1 MKRTF
6 HRNGLAIALLSCQ
19 LPGVLFAQ
27 QGATYTDIA
36 ASARSPIGQGR
47 LNEAAT
53 ESVRPIQLDRSRRE
67 AWAMVGIAYGKRT
80 NPEDCRHE
88 VPFLQGALWRAPA
101 ANKPAAQK
109 PLRDCSAPEQGTP
122 IKMPDEL
129 DTTPVMFAADSI
141 EIAHYFD
148 SDSI

>member
-88 VPFLQGALWRAPA
+88 VPFCRGRCGGRLRRTSLLLKSHCGTAPPPSRARP
-101 ANKPAAQK
+101 
-109 PLRDCSAPEQGTP
+109 
-122 IKMPDEL
+122 
-129 DTTPVMFAADSI
+129 
-141 EIAHYFD
+141 
-148 SDSI
+148 